1 VAYSWLIGKPQNN
14 SSMRALFS
22 IAAVIFLSWELRT
35 QNTLSTENG
44 RILFFSKAP
53 VANVDA
59 VNEKVKVSLNTKSD
73 ELYITMDMSDFQ
85 FKSEKMEKD
94 AEKKYL
100 ETTKFGK
107 ASFKGVLKGD
117 IDYQKPGTYTGIA
130 RGKLNIHGVDKDFSN
145 KGKVVINDKGQV
157 KLHTDFQLAL
167 KDFRIDTPE
176 ILGKKMT
183 EENVKVTFLA
193 TLSGG
198 DSDVALKKKK

>member
-1 VAYSWLIGKPQNN
+1 MAYSWLISEPQNN
-14 SSMRALFS
+14 SAMRALFS

-35 QNTLSTENG
+35 QNTVSTENG

-100 ETTKFGK
+100 ETVKFSK

-117 IDYQKPGTYTGIA
+117 IDYQKPGSYTCIA
-130 RGKLNIHGVDKDFSN
+130 RGKINIHGVDKDFSHR
-145 KGKVVINDKGQV
+145 GKVVINDKGQV

-167 KDFRIDTPE
+167 GDFRIDTPE
-176 ILGKKMT
+176 VFGQKMT
-183 EENVKVTFLA
+183 EENVKVTLLA

-198 DSDVALKKKK
+198 DSDVAIKKKK